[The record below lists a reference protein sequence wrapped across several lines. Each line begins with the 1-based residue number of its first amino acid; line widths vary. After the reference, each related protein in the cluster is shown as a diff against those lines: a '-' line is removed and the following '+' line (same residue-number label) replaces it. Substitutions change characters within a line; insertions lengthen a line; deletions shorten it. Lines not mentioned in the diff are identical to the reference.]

1 MYLFQIL
8 IILNPWFNFSFL
20 VFLGM
25 VIYVNNMTMS
35 LKQKKRKFEPRI
47 IKLNHNIDTSTCMSC
62 TELKSALWLSKLQ
75 IITMTK
81 LNIQ

>member
-8 IILNPWFNFSFL
+8 IILNPWFKFSFL

-25 VIYVNNMTMS
+25 VMYDYNNMTMS

-47 IKLNHNIDTSTCMSC
+47 KLNHNLNSSPID
-62 TELKSALWLSKLQ
+62 ELGR
-75 IITMTK
+75 
-81 LNIQ
+81 